1 MDWRSGIKG
10 FGEYLQLER
19 SLSEHS
25 IDAYLRDVQKLQA
38 FFEDFDQKIGPL
50 DVRYEQVQKFL
61 TYINELGFGPRSQ
74 ARILSGIK
82 AFYKFLLVEDLIDAD
97 PAELVEGPR
106 LARKIPDV
114 LRYEEVQAIIEAVDL
129 SEPQGTRNRAILE
142 TLYACGL
149 RVSELTNLKISNL
162 FLDLGFLKVLGKN
175 NKERLVPIGAAA
187 VKHLKLYLNHVR
199 KLQDNVKEGEQNIV
213 FLNRRG
219 ARLTRVMIF
228 TIVKK
233 MTRLA
238 GINKVVSPHTF
249 RHSFA
254 THLVEGGANLRAVQ
268 DMLGHESITTTE
280 IYTHLDRDFLRET
293 LMQFHPRAKVK

>member
-19 SLSEHS
+19 SLSNHS
-25 IDAYLRDVQKLQA
+25 IEAYLRDVGKLQA
-38 FFEDFDQKIGPL
+38 FITEEHPDTSPL
-50 DVRYEQVQKFL
+50 NIEYQQIQEFVSF
-61 TYINELGFGPRSQ
+61 IHGLGLGPRSQ

-82 AFYKFLLVEDLIDAD
+82 AFFKFLLVEDLIDID
-97 PAELVEGPR
+97 PAELVEGPK

-114 LRYEEVQAIIEAVDL
+114 LSYEEIQSILEAVDL

-149 RVSELTNLKISNL
+149 RVSELINLKLNNMH
-162 FLDLGFLKVLGKN
+162 LDLGFLKVHGKN
-175 NKERLVPIGAAA
+175 NKERLVPIGGAAI
-187 VKHLKLYLNHVR
+187 KHIKLYLDHVR
-199 KLQDNVKEGEQNIV
+199 RLQKNIKSGEENIV

-219 ARLTRVMIF
+219 HRLTRVMIF

-233 MTRLA
+233 TVKLA
-238 GINKVVSPHTF
+238 GIQKTISPHTF

-293 LMQFHPRAKVK
+293 LMQFHPRAK

>member
-19 SLSEHS
+19 SLSVHS
-25 IDAYLRDVQKLQA
+25 IEAYLRDVGKLRS
-38 FFEDFDQKIGPL
+38 FIEDEHPDTSPL
-50 DVRYEQVQKFL
+50 NIRYEQIQQFVSF
-61 TYINELGFGPRSQ
+61 IHGLGMGPRSQ

-82 AFYKFLLVEDLIDAD
+82 AFFKFLLVEDLIDVD
-97 PAELVEGPR
+97 PAELVEGPK

-114 LRYEEVQAIIEAVDL
+114 LSYEEIQSILEAVDL

-149 RVSELTNLKISNL
+149 RVSELINLKLNNMH
-162 FLDLGFLKVLGKN
+162 LDLGFLKVHGKN
-175 NKERLVPIGAAA
+175 NKERLVPIGGAAI
-187 VKHLKLYLNHVR
+187 KHIKLYLDHVR
-199 KLQDNVKEGEQNIV
+199 RLQKNIKAGEENIV

-219 ARLTRVMIF
+219 HRLTRVMIF
-228 TIVKK
+228 TIVKQMVK
-233 MTRLA
+233 KA
-238 GINKVVSPHTF
+238 GIQKTISPHTF

-280 IYTHLDRDFLRET
+280 IYTHLDRDFLRQT
-293 LMQFHPRAKVK
+293 LMQFHPRAK